1 MVASPVWKRTGSPH
15 PVSASSET
23 VDTVTIEIRHSSN
36 RTVDEWCD
44 KVAAHIKT
52 AGCVDVTIEQ
62 AGDGAGVV
70 SATVPDGVDSETVFD
85 GFETPPGMTKLTERT

>member
-1 MVASPVWKRTGSPH
+1 MVVASPVWKRTGSPH

-85 GFETPPGMTKLTERT
+85 GFETPRG